1 LRRLPLAG
9 IKRKAQLK
17 ATIIILGIAL
27 AIYIIIRTVKIQ
39 RKKIMEK
46 EILRAEYLRLTKLAT
61 IEDCLDLFDIFLEHL
76 WNVIQV
82 HHEDKVYSYA
92 NKDAKILNQMM
103 FTKLTHLRKIVEGI
117 GYTAKNGDRLNKIID
132 PTIVA
137 SLTRNIFETVSVF
150 NLIYRNTK
158 SDDEKAIIYGLWVS
172 SGLKYRQRF
181 QTAATTPESIKKM
194 ADEQKQIDEIEKEI
208 KDTALY
214 KSLDEKNQKKI
225 DDKIKKKDFKIRFE
239 GKEVIYLAWQDM
251 CDVMG
256 LNSDI
261 FENIYTYFSL
271 YAHPS
276 EVAVFQFESMFSKE
290 NEEFKQLTTTNLKY
304 CFSLM
309 SVFIA
314 DYINLFPQVKDT
326 FEKLEIHKQIALNA
340 HNKMLRG
347 DAYSINDA
355 WKNLE

>member
-1 LRRLPLAG
+1 MK
-9 IKRKAQLK
+9 I
-17 ATIIILGIAL
+17 TIIILAIAA
-27 AIYIIIRTVKIQ
+27 AIYFLLRLIKIQ
-39 RKKIMEK
+39 KNKIMEK
-46 EILRAEYLRLTKLAT
+46 QKLREEYMRLNKLPT
-61 IEDCLDLFDIFLEHL
+61 IQDCLDLFDIFLEHL
-76 WNVIQV
+76 WNVIQD

-103 FTKLTHLRKIVEGI
+103 FTKLTHLKKIVEGV
-117 GYTAKNGDRLNKIID
+117 GYTAQNGDHLNEIVD

-137 SLTRNIFETVSVF
+137 SMTRNIFETVAVF
-150 NLIYRNTK
+150 NLIYRNTT
-158 SDDEKAIIYGLWVS
+158 SEDEKAIIYGLWVS

-181 QTAATTPESIKKM
+181 QSAATTPENIKKI
-194 ADEQKQIDEIEKEI
+194 ADEQKQIADIEKEI

-214 KSLDEKNQKKI
+214 KSLDAKNQGKI
-225 DDKIKKKDFKIRFE
+225 DEKLKKKDFKIRFD
-239 GKEVIYLAWQDM
+239 GKEVIYLVWQDM

-256 LNSDI
+256 LNKDI

-271 YAHPS
+271 YSHPS

-290 NEEFKQLTTTNLKY
+290 NEGFKQLTTTNLKY

-309 SVFIA
+309 SVFVA

-326 FEKLEIHKQIALNA
+326 FEKLEIYKQIAINA
-340 HNKMLRG
+340 HNKMLRD

>member
-1 LRRLPLAG
+1 
-9 IKRKAQLK
+9 
-17 ATIIILGIAL
+17 
-27 AIYIIIRTVKIQ
+27 
-39 RKKIMEK
+39 MEK
-46 EILRAEYLRLTKLAT
+46 EKLRAEYIRLNKLAT

-82 HHEDKVYSYA
+82 HDENKVFSYA

-103 FTKLTHLRKIVEGI
+103 FTKLTHLKKIVEGVE
-117 GYTAKNGDRLNKIID
+117 YAANNGDRLKKIID

-158 SDDEKAIIYGLWVS
+158 SEDEKAIIYGLWVS

-181 QTAATTPESIKKM
+181 QSAATTPENIQKI
-194 ADEQKQIDEIEKEI
+194 ADEQMQIDQIEQEI

-214 KSLDEKNQKKI
+214 KSLDAKNQGKI
-225 DDKIKKKDFKIRFE
+225 DEKIKQKDFKIRFD
-239 GKEVIYLAWQDM
+239 GKEVIYLVWQDM

-256 LNSDI
+256 LNKDI
-261 FENIYTYFSL
+261 FDNIYTYFSL

-276 EVAVFQFESMFSKE
+276 EVSVFQFETMFSKD
-290 NEEFKQLTTTNLKY
+290 EEFKQLTTANLKF

-309 SVFIA
+309 SVFVA

-326 FEKLEIHKQIALNA
+326 FEKLEIYKQIALNS
-340 HNKMLRG
+340 HNKMLR
-347 DAYSINDA
+347 DDQYSINDA
-355 WKNLE
+355 WENLN

>member
-1 LRRLPLAG
+1 MTKEQLRTEYSRLNKLKT
-9 IKRKAQLK
+9 IK
-17 ATIIILGIAL
+17 
-27 AIYIIIRTVKIQ
+27 
-39 RKKIMEK
+39 
-46 EILRAEYLRLTKLAT
+46 
-61 IEDCLDLFDIFLEHL
+61 DCLDLFDIFLEHL
-76 WNVIQV
+76 WNVINY

-103 FTKLTHLRKIVEGI
+103 FMKLIHLKKIVEGV
-117 GYTAKNGDRLNKIID
+117 GYIAKNGFKLNDIID

-150 NLIYRNTK
+150 NLIFRNTK
-158 SDDEKAIIYGLWVS
+158 NEDEKAIIYGLWVI

-181 QTAATTPESIKKM
+181 RSIATTPENIRKI
-194 ADEQKQIDEIEKEI
+194 ADEQKEIDQLEKEI

-214 KSLDEKNQKKI
+214 KSLDVKNQSKI
-225 DDKIKKKDFKIRFE
+225 DEKIKQKDFKIRFV
-239 GKEVIYLAWQDM
+239 GKDVIYLTWQDM
-251 CDVMG
+251 CDVIN
-256 LNSDI
+256 LNKDI
-261 FENIYTYFSL
+261 FDNFYTYFSL

-276 EVAVFQFESMFSKE
+276 QVSVFQFETMFSKE
-290 NEEFKQLTTTNLKY
+290 NEAFKQLTTTNLKY

-314 DYINLFPQVKDT
+314 DYIHLFPAVKVT
-326 FEKLEIHKQIALNA
+326 FEKLEIYKQIALNA

-347 DAYSINDA
+347 DAYSINEA

>member
-1 LRRLPLAG
+1 
-9 IKRKAQLK
+9 
-17 ATIIILGIAL
+17 
-27 AIYIIIRTVKIQ
+27 
-39 RKKIMEK
+39 MEK
-46 EILRAEYLRLTKLAT
+46 EKLRAEYIRLNKLAT
-61 IEDCLDLFDIFLEHL
+61 IEDCLDLFEIFLEHI

-103 FTKLTHLRKIVEGI
+103 FTKMTHLKKIVEGV
-117 GYTAKNGDRLNKIID
+117 GYIAKNGDRLNKIID

-158 SDDEKAIIYGLWVS
+158 SDDEKTIIYGLWVS

-181 QTAATTPESIKKM
+181 QSIATAAENIQKI
-194 ADEQKQIDEIEKEI
+194 ADEQKQNDEIEMEI

-214 KSLDEKNQKKI
+214 KSLDADNQKRI
-225 DDKIKKKDFKIRFE
+225 DDKIKQKEFKIRFD
-239 GKEVIYLAWQDM
+239 GKEVKSLTWQNM

-256 LNSDI
+256 LNKDI

-271 YAHPS
+271 YSHPS
-276 EVAVFQFESMFSKE
+276 EIAVFQFETMFSKE

-314 DYINLFPQVKDT
+314 DYISLFPQVKGT
-326 FEKLEIHKQIALNA
+326 FEKLDIYKQIALNA
-340 HNKMLRG
+340 HNKMLR
-347 DAYSINDA
+347 DDSYSINES
-355 WKNLE
+355 WKNLV

>member
-1 LRRLPLAG
+1 
-9 IKRKAQLK
+9 
-17 ATIIILGIAL
+17 
-27 AIYIIIRTVKIQ
+27 
-39 RKKIMEK
+39 MEK
-46 EILRAEYLRLTKLAT
+46 EKLRAEYIRLNKLAT
-61 IEDCLDLFDIFLEHL
+61 IEDCLDLFEIFLEHI

-103 FTKLTHLRKIVEGI
+103 FTKMTHLKKIVEGV
-117 GYTAKNGDRLNKIID
+117 GYIAKNGDRLNKIID

-158 SDDEKAIIYGLWVS
+158 SDDEKTIIYGLWVS

-181 QTAATTPESIKKM
+181 QSIATTAENIQKI
-194 ADEQKQIDEIEKEI
+194 ADEQKQNDEIEMEI

-214 KSLDEKNQKKI
+214 KSLDADNQKRI
-225 DDKIKKKDFKIRFE
+225 DDKIKQKEFKIRFD
-239 GKEVIYLAWQDM
+239 GKEVKSLTWQNM

-256 LNSDI
+256 LNKDI

-271 YAHPS
+271 YSHPS
-276 EVAVFQFESMFSKE
+276 EIAVFQFETMFSKE

-314 DYINLFPQVKDT
+314 DYISLFPQVKGT
-326 FEKLEIHKQIALNA
+326 FEKLDIYKQIALNA
-340 HNKMLRG
+340 HNKMLR
-347 DAYSINDA
+347 DDSYSINES
-355 WKNLE
+355 WKNLV

>member
-1 LRRLPLAG
+1 MK
-9 IKRKAQLK
+9 I
-17 ATIIILGIAL
+17 TIIILAIAA
-27 AIYIIIRTVKIQ
+27 AIYFLYRLIKIQ
-39 RKKIMEK
+39 KQKIMEK
-46 EILRAEYLRLTKLAT
+46 QKLREEYMRLNKLAT
-61 IEDCLDLFDIFLEHL
+61 IQDCLDLFDIFLEHL
-76 WNVIQV
+76 WNVIQI

-103 FTKLTHLRKIVEGI
+103 FTKLTHLKKIVEGV
-117 GYTAKNGDRLNKIID
+117 GYTAQNGDHLNKIVD

-137 SLTRNIFETVSVF
+137 SLTRNIFETVAVF

-158 SDDEKAIIYGLWVS
+158 SEDEKAIIYGLWVS

-181 QTAATTPESIKKM
+181 QSAATTPENIQKI
-194 ADEQKQIDEIEKEI
+194 ADEQKQIADIEKEI

-214 KSLDEKNQKKI
+214 KSLDAKNQGKI
-225 DDKIKKKDFKIRFE
+225 DEKLKQKDFKIRFD
-239 GKEVIYLAWQDM
+239 GKEVIYLVWQDM

-256 LNSDI
+256 LNRDI

-271 YAHPS
+271 YSHPS

-309 SVFIA
+309 SVFVA
-314 DYINLFPQVKDT
+314 DYICLFPQVKDT
-326 FEKLEIHKQIALNA
+326 FEKLEIYKQIALNA
-340 HNKMLRG
+340 HNKMLRD

>member
-1 LRRLPLAG
+1 
-9 IKRKAQLK
+9 
-17 ATIIILGIAL
+17 
-27 AIYIIIRTVKIQ
+27 
-39 RKKIMEK
+39 MEK
-46 EILRAEYLRLTKLAT
+46 EMLRAEYIRLNKLET

-76 WNVIQV
+76 WNVLQV

-92 NKDAKILNQMM
+92 NKDAKMLNQMM
-103 FTKLTHLRKIVEGI
+103 FTKLTHLKRIAEGV
-117 GYTAKNGDRLNKIID
+117 GYTAKNGDRLNKIVD

-137 SLTRNIFETVSVF
+137 SLTRNIYETVSVF

-181 QTAATTPESIKKM
+181 QSAATTPENIQKI
-194 ADEQKQIDEIEKEI
+194 ADEQKQIDQIETEI

-214 KSLDEKNQKKI
+214 KSLDAKNQKKI
-225 DDKIKKKDFKIRFE
+225 DDKLKQKDFKVRFD
-239 GKEVIYLAWQDM
+239 GTDVIFLSWQDM
-251 CDVMG
+251 SDVMG
-256 LNSDI
+256 LNKDL

-290 NEEFKQLTTTNLKY
+290 NEEFKQLTATILKY

-309 SVFIA
+309 SVFVA
-314 DYINLFPQVKDT
+314 DYINLFPQVKNT
-326 FEKLEIHKQIALNA
+326 FEKLEIYKQIAINA
-340 HNKMLRG
+340 HNKMLRD

>member
-1 LRRLPLAG
+1 MK
-9 IKRKAQLK
+9 I
-17 ATIIILGIAL
+17 TFIILAIIL
-27 AIYIIIRTVKIQ
+27 AIYFISKLIKIQ
-39 RKKIMEK
+39 KRKIMEK
-46 EILRAEYLRLTKLAT
+46 EKLRAEYMRLNKLAT

-82 HHEDKVYSYA
+82 HHKDKVDSYA
-92 NKDAKILNQMM
+92 NKDAKMINQMM
-103 FTKLTHLRKIVEGI
+103 FTKLTHLKKIVEGV
-117 GYTAKNGDRLNKIID
+117 GYTAKNGDRLNKIVD

-137 SLTRNIFETVSVF
+137 SLTRNVFETVSVF
-150 NLIYRNTK
+150 NLIYINTK
-158 SDDEKAIIYGLWVS
+158 SDDEKTIIYNLWVT

-181 QTAATTPESIKKM
+181 QSAATTPENIQKM
-194 ADEQKQIDEIEKEI
+194 ADEQKQIDEIEIEI

-214 KSLDEKNQKKI
+214 KSLDATNQKKI
-225 DDKIKKKDFKIRFE
+225 DDRIKKKDFQIRFN
-239 GKEVIYLAWQDM
+239 GKEVVYLSWQDM

-256 LNSDI
+256 LNHDI
-261 FENIYTYFSL
+261 FDNIYTYFSL
-271 YAHPS
+271 YSHPS

-309 SVFIA
+309 SVFVA
-314 DYINLFPQVKDT
+314 DYISHFPQVKDT
-326 FEKLEIHKQIALNA
+326 FEKLEIHKQIAINA

-347 DAYSINDA
+347 DAYSINDS